1 MWITGSSTGAGRCA
15 TTLLVLIREVF
26 NDTSEYFLDNQI
38 TIYPPALVGWAGRPI
53 LMDTAH
59 QHDDLEINFVAEGG
73 AMLYLFGGEP
83 VEIGPGSVAAFWAAV
98 PHQLVANSATR
109 VHWVHVPFAT
119 FLGWGLPTALVG
131 RLLSGPPL
139 IAPPSAAM
147 ASDPANFTQWAAD
160 LSSAQPERRRVL
172 LLEVEARVRR
182 LALDAPQA
190 PVRQNSGGDSTL
202 RHVVTMAR
210 HIAEHFREPLTV
222 ADVAAAAHLH
232 PNYAMTHFG
241 KIVRTTIIDYL
252 TRCRLAEGRR
262 LLVTTDLPI
271 AAVASDSGFSSVS
284 RFYAAFKTECGVPP
298 AAYRRQHR

>member
-1 MWITGSSTGAGRCA
+1 M
-15 TTLLVLIREVF
+15 
-26 NDTSEYFLDNQI
+26 DPQI
-38 TIYPPALVGWAGRPI
+38 AIAPPELVGWAGRPI
-53 LMDTAH
+53 LMDAAH

-73 AMLYLFGGEP
+73 TMLYLFGGEP
-83 VEIGPGSVAAFWAAV
+83 VEIAPGSVAAFWAAV
-98 PHQLVANSATR
+98 PHQLVANGATR
-109 VHWVHVPFAT
+109 AHWVHVPFAT

-131 RLLSGPPL
+131 RLLSGTPL

-160 LSSAQPERRRVL
+160 LASARPERRRIL

-182 LALDAPQA
+182 LALDAPQGPA
-190 PVRQNSGGDSTL
+190 AEYSGGDPAL
-202 RHVVTMAR
+202 RHVVTMVR
-210 HIAEHFREPLTV
+210 HLAEHFREPLTV
-222 ADVAAAAHLH
+222 ADVAAAASLH
-232 PNYAMTHFG
+232 PNYAMAHFG

-271 AAVASDSGFSSVS
+271 ATVAAESGFSSVS
-284 RFYAAFKTECGVPP
+284 RFYAAFKTGCGVPP

>member
-1 MWITGSSTGAGRCA
+1 M
-15 TTLLVLIREVF
+15 
-26 NDTSEYFLDNQI
+26 DPQI
-38 TIYPPALVGWAGRPI
+38 GLAPPELVGWAGRPV

-73 AMLYLFGGEP
+73 TMLYLFGGTP

-98 PHQLVANSATR
+98 PHQLVANSVTR
-109 VHWVHVPFAT
+109 AHWVHVPFAT

-131 RLLSGPPL
+131 RLLSGMPL

-160 LSSAQPERRRVL
+160 LSSALPERRRIL

-182 LALDAPQA
+182 LALDAPQEPA
-190 PVRQNSGGDSTL
+190 LRYSGGDPAL
-202 RHVVTMAR
+202 RHAVAMVR

-222 ADVAAAAHLH
+222 ADVAAAARLH
-232 PNYAMTHFG
+232 PNYAMTHFR
-241 KIVRTTIIDYL
+241 KIVRTTVIDYL
-252 TRCRLAEGRR
+252 SRCRLAEGRR

-271 AAVASDSGFSSVS
+271 AAVAADSGFTSVS
-284 RFYAAFKTECGVPP
+284 RFYAAFTAECGLPP

>member
-1 MWITGSSTGAGRCA
+1 M
-15 TTLLVLIREVF
+15 
-26 NDTSEYFLDNQI
+26 DPQI
-38 TIYPPALVGWAGRPI
+38 EIAPPGLVGWAGRPI

-59 QHDDLEINFVAEGG
+59 QHDDLEINFIAEGG
-73 AMLYLFGGEP
+73 TMLYLFGGEP

-98 PHQLVANSATR
+98 PHQLVANSVTR
-109 VHWVHVPFAT
+109 AHWVHVPFAT

-131 RLLSGPPL
+131 RLLSGMPL

-147 ASDPANFTQWAAD
+147 DSDPANFTQWAAD
-160 LSSAQPERRRVL
+160 LSSAQPERRRIL

-182 LALDAPQA
+182 LALDAPQG
-190 PVRQNSGGDSTL
+190 PVRRYSGGDPAL
-202 RHVVTMAR
+202 RHVVTMVR

-222 ADVAAAAHLH
+222 ADVAAAARLH
-232 PNYAMTHFG
+232 PGYAMAHFG

-298 AAYRRQHR
+298 AAYRRLHR